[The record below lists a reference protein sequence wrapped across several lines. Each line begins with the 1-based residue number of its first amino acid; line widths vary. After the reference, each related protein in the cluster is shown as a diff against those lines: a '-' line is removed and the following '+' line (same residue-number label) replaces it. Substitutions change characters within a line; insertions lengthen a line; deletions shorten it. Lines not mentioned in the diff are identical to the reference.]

1 MPLPV
6 ANVDPPDIIHDSLS
20 PYKHASIL
28 QTGSL
33 SVQPF
38 LHDTGVSCGSA
49 SLLRAGTV
57 RLDATGRLAVSR
69 PHSTVTSLSV
79 YTIGNQHVSHFNQ
92 LTSIRLMALFRD
104 YPGEPVPET

>member
-79 YTIGNQHVSHFNQ
+79 YTIGRTTHKHPFNGP
-92 LTSIRLMALFRD
+92 F
-104 YPGEPVPET
+104 PGLPG